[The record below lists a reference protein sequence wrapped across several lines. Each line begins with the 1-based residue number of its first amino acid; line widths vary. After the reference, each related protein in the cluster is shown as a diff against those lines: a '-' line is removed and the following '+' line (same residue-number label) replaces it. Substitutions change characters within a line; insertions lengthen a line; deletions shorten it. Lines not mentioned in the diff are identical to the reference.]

1 MTLSAIA
8 KGLGRI
14 HLAYLTLL
22 PGVASLFLLPL
33 LRPSDF
39 WIWMIFLFGTGIVG
53 MYLSFIVSE
62 VPVSGRVFPNLLLL
76 LDAPI
81 LIFLHFLFGIS
92 FPQLLLELVLIE
104 LAAMLLP
111 FFYFALAH
119 PMSSLQKRFLGL
131 VFTGSLLLG
140 TVYLLFLINAAFGP
154 VDIIHGATI
163 LGIILVSAV
172 MHHKTQP
179 VDQVKRDGTVII
191 GMGTMF
197 WILSLFLGAAFG

>member
-1 MTLSAIA
+1 MNEIA

-14 HLAYLTLL
+14 HLAYLMLL
-22 PGVASLFLLPL
+22 PGVASLFLLPIL
-33 LRPSDF
+33 DLSDF

-62 VPVSGRVFPNLLLL
+62 VPISDRILPNLLLL

-81 LIFLHFLFGIS
+81 LIFIHFLFGVS

-104 LAAMLLP
+104 LVAMLIP

-119 PMSSLQKRFLGL
+119 PNFSWQKRFFGL
-131 VFTGSLLLG
+131 LFTGSLLGG
-140 TVYLLFLINAAFGP
+140 TAWILFLINAAFGAID
-154 VDIIHGATI
+154 VIHALTI

-172 MHHKTQP
+172 MHHRSRSVNRLKQ
-179 VDQVKRDGTVII
+179 GGIIII
-191 GMGTMF
+191 GIGTMF
-197 WILSLFLGAAFG
+197 WIVSFFLGAVFG